1 MVLVLN
7 VGGRSPRREG
17 AEQKPPLPPPL
28 FPVSP
33 GREARREG
41 EEDSRERKKDSRERE
56 EDRGRER
63 RIDGRRRSR
72 RRGRE
77 VRIQGSKSLIFSP
90 AGTPSKLCKN

>member
-1 MVLVLN
+1 MLVLN

-17 AEQKPPLPPPL
+17 AEQKPSPPHAPPCFQL
-28 FPVSP
+28 SPVSP

-77 VRIQGSKSLIFSP
+77 VRIQGSK
-90 AGTPSKLCKN
+90 